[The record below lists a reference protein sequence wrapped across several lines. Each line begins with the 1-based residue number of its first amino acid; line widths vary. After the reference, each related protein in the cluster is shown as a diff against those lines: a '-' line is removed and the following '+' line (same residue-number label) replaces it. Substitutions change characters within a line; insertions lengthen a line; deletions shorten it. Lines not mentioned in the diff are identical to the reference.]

1 MERNYPAAGFGDLGA
16 GTGWGYDRSAKAS
29 FVYGGSRSSHPDSE
43 LLHRQTYGT
52 PHPLQGYATNHHP
65 GSSRQGGAWGAAGR
79 TLGLSGFFDAS
90 LHHPSTSG
98 PDPSVMNL
106 ISALESRGPQ
116 PPPSASSLLSQFRT
130 PSWQTAMHTPAPA
143 ELFISGALPG
153 STSFPPSSALSAY
166 QHPGSFSHDPS
177 PPHCPC
183 RTHLHLAP
191 PPTSS
196 TYRGSPGGPGPFSD
210 PGPSHLLHPAAHSP
224 PLTQPS
230 QERPVSRQD
239 SVIKHYQRSSPSQS
253 TAEQYASFGG
263 SSSYQ
268 QIASHHRHTG
278 VSCSP
283 GREQSP
289 SSNPKP
295 SPRLESNTYRPTIQ
309 TPYPSSSSS
318 TPSSGTK
325 VAKSSSS
332 NSGYSSSVSGSS
344 TSRPP
349 HTPPS
354 APPTS
359 SGSTS
364 SSKTSTGSL
373 SSSSCQQ
380 PPLQSAPA
388 PPPLPLVSSNLV
400 QQPASKQSL
409 STYGS
414 PPGAKSSTGLP
425 DHTTSQ
431 HAQAYSPNQPSSAHM
446 AHSFGGFTSP
456 LAQDLSSGAGGSGGK
471 AFTGIGSGG
480 RSFSAEIV
488 FGDSSFGPTSLRRA
502 GSPSL
507 GYGTAGGSS
516 GTVSGSGVGSAESGS
531 RAAIA
536 GNGGND
542 SYHLPESIPS
552 PSISSTTSR
561 PGLHS
566 PAAARPAQSPG
577 GLGATKYMS
586 SILSPNFMSS
596 SQGFP
601 DTHLAQNQSYHT
613 TTPSQKQKP
622 TCRWLIDPR

>member
-16 GTGWGYDRSAKAS
+16 GTGWGYDRTAKAS
-29 FVYGGSRSSHPDSE
+29 FVYGGSRSSHPDSD

-90 LHHPSTSG
+90 LHHASTSG

-116 PPPSASSLLSQFRT
+116 PPPSASSLLSQFRS

-153 STSFPPSSALSAY
+153 SSSFPPSSALSAY
-166 QHPGSFSHDPS
+166 QHPGSFSTRSFTPSLSLQDTPSFSPSSNSLLSPHDPL
-177 PPHCPC
+177 
-183 RTHLHLAP
+183 LHIKTPSQTSLGFDRLLSSQ
-191 PPTSS
+191 SS
-196 TYRGSPGGPGPFSD
+196 TYRGSQEAQ
-210 PGPSHLLHPAAHSP
+210 GPSQTQAPPTSSSCHLPPPQFNLLSSQLHSQSSQLYNASMFSSTPTLLPTAP

-253 TAEQYASFGG
+253 TAQQYASCGG

-268 QIASHHRHTG
+268 QISSHHRHSG

-283 GREQSP
+283 GGEQSP

-295 SPRLESNTYRPTIQ
+295 SPRLEASTYRPTIQ

-373 SSSSCQQ
+373 SASSCQQ
-380 PPLQSAPA
+380 PPLQSAP
-388 PPPLPLVSSNLV
+388 PPP
-400 QQPASKQSL
+400 
-409 STYGS
+409 
-414 PPGAKSSTGLP
+414 
-425 DHTTSQ
+425 
-431 HAQAYSPNQPSSAHM
+431 
-446 AHSFGGFTSP
+446 
-456 LAQDLSSGAGGSGGK
+456 
-471 AFTGIGSGG
+471 
-480 RSFSAEIV
+480 
-488 FGDSSFGPTSLRRA
+488 
-502 GSPSL
+502 
-507 GYGTAGGSS
+507 
-516 GTVSGSGVGSAESGS
+516 
-531 RAAIA
+531 
-536 GNGGND
+536 
-542 SYHLPESIPS
+542 
-552 PSISSTTSR
+552 PSIIDIIQPCST
-561 PGLHS
+561 
-566 PAAARPAQSPG
+566 A
-577 GLGATKYMS
+577 
-586 SILSPNFMSS
+586 SI
-596 SQGFP
+596 
-601 DTHLAQNQSYHT
+601 
-613 TTPSQKQKP
+613 
-622 TCRWLIDPR
+622 